1 MEFETGN
8 VVISKAGR
16 DKGYFMAVVEA
27 NADTVTVADG
37 KERPLSRPKRKNP
50 KHLQKTNFK
59 VDFEQL
65 TDKKLRTYLRVLSGQ
80 NGKKELSAVSDTDI
94 IEENDQA

>member
-27 NADTVTVADG
+27 SADTVTVADG

-50 KHLQKTNFK
+50 KHLQKTNYK

-65 TDKKLRTYLRVLSGQ
+65 TDKKLRTYLRALNGQ
-80 NGKKELSAVSDTDI
+80 NGKKEFSAASETDI